1 MRNRHS
7 SRGVWGVIAV
17 VATMSA
23 LSACGSDDSEDDG
36 GSVGDDTS
44 AVVDVLPDGVP
55 DDVEPDKVLLAAVL
69 LAAGDVDTALSEG
82 LITAEEVD
90 RAAEA
95 LDAGTLNDW
104 MVRAEIAD

>member
-1 MRNRHS
+1 M
-7 SRGVWGVIAV
+7 SRWGAIAV
-17 VATMSA
+17 LASLTA
-23 LSACGSDDSEDDG
+23 LSACGSDDSEDEG

-55 DDVEPDKVLLAAVL
+55 DDVQPDKVLLAAVL

-82 LITAEEVD
+82 LVTAEEVD

-104 MVRAEIAD
+104 MDRAEEAD

>member
-1 MRNRHS
+1 MRNRRS
-7 SRGVWGVIAV
+7 SRGAWGVIAV
-17 VATMSA
+17 VASLTA
-23 LSACGSDDSEDDG
+23 LSACGSDDGADDEG
-36 GSVGDDTS
+36 PIGDDTS

-95 LDAGTLNDW
+95 LDTGTLNDW
-104 MVRAEIAD
+104 MDRAEEAD

>member
-1 MRNRHS
+1 MRSRRS
-7 SRGVWGVIAV
+7 SMSAWSAIAV
-17 VATMSA
+17 LASLTA
-23 LSACGSDDSEDDG
+23 LSACGSDDSEDEG

-55 DDVEPDKVLLAAVL
+55 DDVQPDKVLLAAVL

-95 LDAGTLNDW
+95 LDTGTLNDW
-104 MVRAEIAD
+104 MDRAEEAD

>member
-1 MRNRHS
+1 MS
-7 SRGVWGVIAV
+7 AWGAIAV
-17 VATMSA
+17 LASLTA
-23 LSACGSDDSEDDG
+23 LSACGSDDSEDEG

-55 DDVEPDKVLLAAVL
+55 DDIQPDKVLLAAVL

-82 LITAEEVD
+82 LVTAEEVD

-95 LDAGTLNDW
+95 LDTGTLNDW
-104 MVRAEIAD
+104 MDRAEEAD